1 MTSTINVLTG
11 AGIVIK
17 KNKNSLQL
25 SFHILLYSV
34 AIQQK
39 DVLFCKAI
47 FLTLFLKTTQLM
59 VEVICQ
65 TSDTSLTKER
75 SVEVQIAK
83 AKQNG

>member
-1 MTSTINVLTG
+1 
-11 AGIVIK
+11 
-17 KNKNSLQL
+17 
-25 SFHILLYSV
+25 
-34 AIQQK
+34 
-39 DVLFCKAI
+39 
-47 FLTLFLKTTQLM
+47 M